1 MIDLALL
8 RKDSDYIK
16 KLLYK
21 KDPSFGLD
29 ALIKADKEL
38 REISLEVDS
47 LRNKKNELADKAKQG
62 ITDELRAQSIQI
74 GKALKE
80 KEVALEQTQKTFEEL
95 YLACPNVPHEDVPA
109 GGKEANVVVKQVGQ
123 QAQFSFEPKNHVELG
138 NALGWFDFEAA
149 AKMTGSNFDLY
160 KGDGVR
166 LLYSLT
172 ALMLKN
178 NMRNG
183 FTTVLPPYL
192 INTQSLT
199 VAGQLPK
206 FKDGVYKVEDEDL
219 YLSPTSE
226 VNLTNLYRDQI
237 LQTQELPIRMTSWT
251 SCFRREAG
259 GYGSAEKGLIRIHE
273 FEKIELFSITHPEDS
288 WKELDFMV
296 SCAENIL
303 KELGL
308 HYRISLLAAQDAS
321 FQSAK
326 TFDLEVWMPGQKAYY
341 EVSSASN
348 CTEFQARRGKIRY
361 KESSTGKTQ
370 YVHTLNASSLAL
382 PRLMVAIM
390 ETYQQPDGS
399 IKLPQIILDQGYF
412 A

>member
-21 KDPSFGLD
+21 KDPSFPLE

-38 REISLEVDS
+38 REISADVDA
-47 LRNKKNELADKAKQG
+47 LRNQKNELASKAKQG
-62 ITDELRAQSIQI
+62 ITDALRAQSIEV

-80 KEVALEQTQKTFEEL
+80 KEASLEQAQKMFEEL
-95 YLACPNVPHEDVPA
+95 YLACPNIPHEDVPA
-109 GGKEANVVVKQVGQ
+109 GGKESNVVVKTVGQ

-149 AKMTGSNFDLY
+149 AKMTGSNFALY

-172 ALMLKN
+172 SLMLKN
-178 NMRNG
+178 NMSRG
-183 FTTVLPPYL
+183 FTPVLPPYL

-206 FKDGVYKVEDEDL
+206 FKDGVYKVEEEDL

-288 WKELDFMV
+288 WKELDYMV
-296 SCAENIL
+296 ACAENIL
-303 KELGL
+303 KVLGL
-308 HYRISLLAAQDAS
+308 HYRISLLATQDAS

>member
-1 MIDLALL
+1 MIDVALL
-8 RKDSDYIK
+8 RKDSEYIK

-21 KDPSFGLD
+21 KDPSFDID
-29 ALIKADKEL
+29 ALIKADKHL
-38 REISLEVDS
+38 REVSLEVDT
-47 LRNKKNELADKAKQG
+47 LRNQKNELAHQAKQG
-62 ITDELRAQSIQI
+62 ITDQIRTQSIEV

-80 KEVALEQTQKTFEEL
+80 KEILLEKAQVAFETL
-95 YLACPNVPHEDVPA
+95 YLACPNIPHEDVPA
-109 GGKEANVVVKQVGQ
+109 GGKESNVVVKSVGH
-123 QAQFSFEPKNHVELG
+123 QAHFSFEPKNHVDLG

-149 AKMTGSNFDLY
+149 ANMTGSNFALY

-178 NMRNG
+178 NMRHG
-183 FTTVLPPYL
+183 FTPILPPYL
-192 INTQSLT
+192 INTRSLT

-206 FKDGVYKVEDEDL
+206 FKDGVYKIEDEDL

-226 VNLTNLYRDQI
+226 VNLTNLYYDKI

-288 WKELDFMV
+288 WKELDYMV
-296 SCAENIL
+296 ACAENIL

-308 HYRISLLAAQDAS
+308 HYRISLLATQDAS

-390 ETYQQPDGS
+390 ETYQQSDGS

>member
-21 KDPSFGLD
+21 KDPSFVIE
-29 ALIKADKEL
+29 ALIKADKDL
-38 REISLEVDS
+38 REISLEVEA
-47 LRNKKNELADKAKQG
+47 LRNKKNELASQAKQG
-62 ITDELRAQSIQI
+62 ITDELRGQSIEI
-74 GKALKE
+74 GKSLKQ
-80 KEVALEQTQKTFEEL
+80 KEVVLEQAEKAFEEL

-109 GGKEANVVVKQVGQ
+109 GGKEANVVVKTVGK
-123 QAQFSFEPKNHVELG
+123 QAEFSFEPKNHVDLG
-138 NALGWFDFEAA
+138 NTLGWFDFEAA
-149 AKMTGSNFDLY
+149 AKMTGSNFALY

-172 ALMLKN
+172 MLMLKN
-178 NMRNG
+178 NMRHG
-183 FTTVLPPYL
+183 FTPILPPYL

-259 GYGSAEKGLIRIHE
+259 GYGNAEKGLIRIHE
-273 FEKIELFSITHPEDS
+273 FEKLELFSITHPEDS
-288 WKELDFMV
+288 WKELDYMV
-296 SCAENIL
+296 ACAESIL
-303 KELGL
+303 QQLGL

-399 IKLPQIILDQGYF
+399 IKLPQIILDQGLF